1 MARAHGW
8 SHQHHRP
15 RPGAHPGSPPSRP
28 GGRCRL
34 GPPPQPHP
42 AAHGHPRDPT
52 AHLRAQLDL
61 PTERRRPWCISRSS
75 KTRST
80 ARWRRPSM
88 SGHRGSDALIN
99 RMMKARERHN
109 AGTVVGV
116 VDDKVVCQLTYMR
129 SDDSKFAFESFDL
142 EWLEERLAA
151 KEGLYGEFYWDFEE
165 RCFGEEDP

>member
-1 MARAHGW
+1 
-8 SHQHHRP
+8 
-15 RPGAHPGSPPSRP
+15 
-28 GGRCRL
+28 
-34 GPPPQPHP
+34 
-42 AAHGHPRDPT
+42 
-52 AHLRAQLDL
+52 
-61 PTERRRPWCISRSS
+61 
-75 KTRST
+75 
-80 ARWRRPSM
+80 M